1 MNVKKVSL
9 REMMEDDNSVYMAE
23 LVEKFNK
30 MYGDQLDRIIEESK
44 KSGSAVS
51 DRMGLNSHSAR
62 RSRAHR
68 V

>member
-1 MNVKKVSL
+1 MNIKKVSL

-51 DRMGLNSHSAR
+51 DRMGLNSRSAGR
-62 RSRAHR
+62 GRTNR